1 MIKDFLEELE
11 SESDASPSERGAL
24 QSFLQRH
31 GFTSIYS
38 ARQVNCRVVRVERVY
53 PIHVAAQL
61 GDLTMVRMLLEE
73 GADARQVCLDGRT
86 AVDFARS
93 ADVNGSHR
101 EVMEVLDTGIISIS
115 F

>member
-38 ARQVNCRVVRVERVY
+38 ARQVNCRVVRV
-53 PIHVAAQL
+53 
-61 GDLTMVRMLLEE
+61 
-73 GADARQVCLDGRT
+73 DARLVFLG
-86 AVDFARS
+86 VP
-93 ADVNGSHR
+93 G
-101 EVMEVLDTGIISIS
+101 MEDQHLRFDMA
-115 F
+115 